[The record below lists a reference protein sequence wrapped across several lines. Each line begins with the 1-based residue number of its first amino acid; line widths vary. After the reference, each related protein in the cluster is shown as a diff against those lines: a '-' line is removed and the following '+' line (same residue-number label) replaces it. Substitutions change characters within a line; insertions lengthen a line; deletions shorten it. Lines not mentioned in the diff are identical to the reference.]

1 VQKNWKR
8 TVTNDLLEVENWRKN
23 VLHVCELERKNE
35 QKTAQIRS
43 EDVPVL
49 AFLSE
54 YGSLGGGL
62 LNNVRHGE
70 GGGGAAGQRPH
81 VHHAQDVA
89 PTVPEQLTA
98 YNHC

>member
-1 VQKNWKR
+1 MRTRQRKITGKLLISVQE
-8 TVTNDLLEVENWRKN
+8 VYAILLVPN
-23 VLHVCELERKNE
+23 
-35 QKTAQIRS
+35 A
-43 EDVPVL
+43 PVL